1 MKNIIDGLAHK
12 SEDHIERA
20 YQDSKRIERIHC
32 GLINFKHS
40 QISQIK
46 SNDMMTN
53 PKVKLKCEQ
62 IKNESKITL
71 KRKR

>member
-32 GLINFKHS
+32 GLINFKYS
-40 QISQIK
+40 QIS
-46 SNDMMTN
+46 
-53 PKVKLKCEQ
+53 
-62 IKNESKITL
+62 
-71 KRKR
+71 